1 MEKTDFGYSEEI
13 LKYLQS
19 VEKSIPKGSFVIIPK
34 GKNHYWYF
42 NRSSGKNRL
51 IYLCSVYDNGNEKN
65 SFIHSTKILHQKLRG
80 EIRVENNKSLI
91 KVIDD
96 YILRLRYE
104 GESNKRGVERT
115 KGTVGNIITQLGK
128 FREYVVN
135 NPIGI
140 KDVSKDSFRDYISV
154 YVNHLLDENLK
165 PSSIQTNLVRLR
177 QFLNDL
183 IQPPTG
189 KPIIKYHPITSV
201 FMKTQFS
208 INNRTKIQPNF
219 YSEKKYSDLLE
230 ICSKEVRRCW
240 REFINSGIRPPK
252 SEIIYYTSLLQLIYG
267 FRIGELLTTYL
278 SIEKYEKYETDK
290 KRGYSY
296 LEDTTGYGYLFQ
308 IYWKRKHGSVNVD
321 FEVYSWVE
329 PPEGVPHKKEFQKE
343 NHQKPTYTT
352 NIIDVMKTMF
362 SDDILLLPFGYNTIR
377 SSFRKKLLN
386 KFKMDKSGIKTP
398 HDLRDMMINYELHT
412 KKTSFVD
419 LSQMT
424 RNNLQTIEK
433 YYLHTSKELSI
444 TQSQK
449 LNTRNRLVE
458 VRGSINSNE
467 GGDTKG

>member
-1 MEKTDFGYSEEI
+1 VRG
-13 LKYLQS
+13 
-19 VEKSIPKGSFVIIPK
+19 GN
-34 GKNHYWYF
+34 GYWYF

-51 IYLCSVYDNGNEKN
+51 IYLCSVLEKGNENN

-96 YILRLRYE
+96 YILRLRDE

-154 YVNHLLDENLK
+154 YINHLLDENLK

-183 IQPPTG
+183 VHPPTG

-230 ICSKEVRRCW
+230 ICSKEVRRSW

-252 SEIIYYTSLLQLIYG
+252 SEIVYFTSILQLIYG
-267 FRIGELLTTYL
+267 FRIGELLSTYL
-278 SIEKYEKYETDK
+278 SIGKYEKYETDK

-296 LEDTTGYGYLFQ
+296 LEETSRNGYLFQ
-308 IYWKRKHGSVNVD
+308 IYWKKKRGSVNVD
-321 FEVYSWVE
+321 FDVYSWVE

-343 NHQKPTYTT
+343 NHQKPTFTT
-352 NIIDVMKTMF
+352 NIIDVMKTLF
-362 SDDILLLPFGYNTIR
+362 SDDKSLLPFSYDTIR
-377 SSFRKKLLN
+377 SSFRKKLLE
-386 KFKMDKSGIKTP
+386 KFGMDKIGIKTP